1 MAGGPKSAVAA
12 GIDEFLKIIQY
23 SVVKVDEMKYDR
35 YYLSVVK
42 VHEMKYDITHRY
54 T

>member
-1 MAGGPKSAVAA
+1 MKY
-12 GIDEFLKIIQY
+12 DRYYL